1 MTRASP
7 LEAARDWLSSEGLVA
22 VGGRVLVALAIVG
35 ATYVLVKTM
44 QLGLERLRRRA
55 KVASPLIYII
65 EKVATYALAVAGLIA
80 GLATLG
86 VDLNSFTVFAGAI
99 GVGAGLGL
107 QGVVKEF
114 VSGLV
119 LIFDPAIQVGD
130 FIELE
135 SGLRG
140 EVMEIG
146 PRATRLRTND
156 DLHVVIPNSKFMQSQ
171 VINWTYDDES
181 GRIHVAFTV
190 AEEADK
196 AVVRDV
202 VIAAA
207 QALPFTAPDRPDRK
221 TQVWM
226 TGFAG
231 EGLDFELIVW
241 PTLESSRH
249 PSSMRAAY
257 TWAVHEA
264 LRAAGIS
271 NSSPQLDLRLRSLFG
286 REGDHALRALDM
298 ADRSKSVPR
307 EPVPERAPNDAAAAV
322 FDDAARNSR
331 ARDAEPRRRETQA

>member
-1 MTRASP
+1 MSKASP
-7 LEAARDWLSSEGLVA
+7 LEAAREWLGSGALV
-22 VGGRVLVALAIVG
+22 VFSGRVLVAIAIVG
-35 ATYVLVKTM
+35 ATYLLVQVM

-55 KVASPLIYII
+55 KIGSPLIYIV
-65 EKVATYALAVAGLIA
+65 EKVVGYALLVAGLIA

-140 EVMEIG
+140 EVVEVG

-156 DLHVVIPNSKFMQSQ
+156 DLNVVIPNSKFMQSQ
-171 VINWTYDDES
+171 VINWTYNDQT
-181 GRIHVAFTV
+181 GRIHVAFSV
-190 AEEADK
+190 AEETDK
-196 AVVRDV
+196 ALVRDV
-202 VIAAA
+202 VMAAA
-207 QALPFTAPDRPDRK
+207 HALPFTAPDRPDRK
-221 TQVWM
+221 TQVWL
-226 TGFAG
+226 TSFSG

-249 PSSMRAAY
+249 PSSLRAAY

-264 LRAAGIS
+264 LHAAGIE

-286 REGDHALRALDM
+286 QEGDRALQALDM
-298 ADRSKSVPR
+298 ADRRKAARR
-307 EPVPERAPNDAAAAV
+307 EPSVERAPNDAAAAV
-322 FDDAARNSR
+322 FDDAVRNSR
-331 ARDAEPRRRETQA
+331 ARDAEPRRREKQA